1 MARMQVIEGCH
12 PWLWVSGS
20 CSLLIA
26 GIGKSGASPAAALI
40 EKETLKKR
48 ISNNE
53 CRMSKECI
61 LSILKRLSE
70 AKPSFEILRFD
81 IRYFAVRF

>member
-1 MARMQVIEGCH
+1 MKIGQWYTGFGFQVSAQ
-12 PWLWVSGS
+12 PPAKKT
-20 CSLLIA
+20 A
-26 GIGKSGASPAAALI
+26 GLI

-48 ISNNE
+48 EYRMSNNE

-70 AKPSFEILRFD
+70 AKPSFEILRF
-81 IRYFAVRF
+81 AV